1 VGACLVNK
9 KAGSGMKPG
18 NHGSTFGG
26 NPLAMSV
33 GNAVLDIILEK
44 GFLEN
49 VIKIGEYFKA
59 QLLKLKEKYPSVIEE
74 VRGKGLL
81 RGIKLKS
88 DNAKFLNELFE
99 HKMLAVKAS
108 ENVVRLLPPLIV
120 KEKEIDEAISIIEKV
135 CEKLK

>member
-1 VGACLVNK
+1 
-9 KAGSGMKPG
+9 M
-18 NHGSTFGG
+18 
-26 NPLAMSV
+26 
-33 GNAVLDIILEK
+33 
-44 GFLEN
+44 EN
-49 VIKIGEYFKA
+49 VIKIGEYFEV
-59 QLLKLKEKYPSVIEE
+59 QLIKLKEKYPSVIEE

>member
-1 VGACLVNK
+1 
-9 KAGSGMKPG
+9 MKPG
-18 NHGSTFGG
+18 THGSTFGG

-49 VIKIGEYFKA
+49 VVSVGHYFEQ
-59 QLLKLKEKYPSVIEE
+59 QLLKLKEKYPSVLEE

-81 RGIKLKS
+81 RGIKVKVNNV
-88 DNAKFLNELFE
+88 DFLNQLFE
-99 HKMLAVKAS
+99 NKMLAVKAGD
-108 ENVVRLLPPLIV
+108 NVVRLLPPLII
-120 KEKEIDEAISIIEKV
+120 ENKEIDEGVSIIEKV

>member
-1 VGACLVNK
+1 MN
-9 KAGSGMKPG
+9 SP
-18 NHGSTFGG
+18 STIT
-26 NPLAMSV
+26 LST
-33 GNAVLDIILEK
+33 DD
-44 GFLEN
+44 
-49 VIKIGEYFKA
+49 
-59 QLLKLKEKYPSVIEE
+59 PSSELTIWLI
-74 VRGKGLL
+74 GLL